1 VNQAM
6 VEAEERSIDSLSSKD
21 GQMYPLP
28 LR

>member
-1 VNQAM
+1 M